1 VLTVQL
7 AVVLQ
12 SAKYQ
17 HPLLSIKVQVSTQ
30 PTTVQDQALPTSR
43 TIARRV
49 VQAMSQTLIHRVH
62 LLPTHRHRLLPTR
75 RHRLLPTHRHR
86 LLPPKAVTD
95 PVTRMAPE
103 ATLTKVPSDN
113 AFRNSTG
120 QPSLC
125 QRLR

>member
-1 VLTVQL
+1 
-7 AVVLQ
+7 
-12 SAKYQ
+12 
-17 HPLLSIKVQVSTQ
+17 
-30 PTTVQDQALPTSR
+30 
-43 TIARRV
+43 
-49 VQAMSQTLIHRVH
+49 MSQTLIHRVH
-62 LLPTHRHRLLPTR
+62 LLPTR
-75 RHRLLPTHRHR
+75 RHRLLPTLIHRVHLLPTRRHR

>member
-1 VLTVQL
+1 
-7 AVVLQ
+7 
-12 SAKYQ
+12 
-17 HPLLSIKVQVSTQ
+17 
-30 PTTVQDQALPTSR
+30 
-43 TIARRV
+43 
-49 VQAMSQTLIHRVH
+49 MSQTLIHRVH

>member
-1 VLTVQL
+1 
-7 AVVLQ
+7 
-12 SAKYQ
+12 
-17 HPLLSIKVQVSTQ
+17 
-30 PTTVQDQALPTSR
+30 
-43 TIARRV
+43 
-49 VQAMSQTLIHRVH
+49 MSQTLIHRVH
-62 LLPTHRHRLLPTR
+62 LLPTR
-75 RHRLLPTHRHR
+75 RHR
-86 LLPPKAVTD
+86 LLPPKAVTN